1 MTPLLGA
8 PLPTEFGFTGAA
20 AADDECWY
28 LSGWRDNRLALWR
41 DAMMARTW
49 LDWWETS
56 RTHMFSAAAACCWPL
71 QPGAT
76 GPTVLSMSGPNA
88 SASMAAASCLGAAWG
103 RHGFPA
109 APTATSGLACRA
121 PSFTAATIGA
131 VGTGTW
137 SLGAAS
143 GSFLSWPMVR
153 KQRRSRTA
161 FTQQQLSALERSFA
175 RAPYPDVWTRE
186 SLALTTN
193 LPEARIQVWF
203 KNRRAKHRKTQKQLG
218 SVSAVSSA
226 KADAEVGRHEKET
239 FDGFRP
245 TKGHPASK
253 VHTNE
258 STVAGENLQ
267 DTPSD
272 DLRRVQQQR
281 RGEAPLASC
290 VTHRHPITVDDAAC
304 RSWLS
309 SRPLLHE
316 ERASASLRMA
326 MGGDD
331 TLQPLHCPPMRGGVR
346 SAAEYSTPPPSVS
359 DAAAMLGCAASPEQ
373 QCWPGFSSSTVYVDA
388 ARARQTACAFSAKL
402 AHWSDYSRRTRAS
415 HEPT

>member
-1 MTPLLGA
+1 
-8 PLPTEFGFTGAA
+8 
-20 AADDECWY
+20 
-28 LSGWRDNRLALWR
+28 
-41 DAMMARTW
+41 
-49 LDWWETS
+49 
-56 RTHMFSAAAACCWPL
+56 MFSAAAACCWSL

-76 GPTVLSMSGPNA
+76 GPTVLSMAGPSAGA
-88 SASMAAASCLGAAWG
+88 SLATASCLGAAWG

-109 APTATSGLACRA
+109 APAATAGLGCHA
-121 PSFTAATIGA
+121 PSFAAASYGA
-131 VGTGTW
+131 VGTGAW
-137 SLGAAS
+137 SLGGAS

-203 KNRRAKHRKTQKQLG
+203 KNRRAKHRKTQKQMG
-218 SVSAVSSA
+218 PVSAASSA
-226 KADAEVGRHEKET
+226 KSDAENGRDDEEET

-245 TKGHPASK
+245 AKA
-253 VHTNE
+253 
-258 STVAGENLQ
+258 
-267 DTPSD
+267 PS
-272 DLRRVQQQR
+272 
-281 RGEAPLASC
+281 ASC
-290 VTHRHPITVDDAAC
+290 VAHRHPVTVDDAAC

-316 ERASASLRMA
+316 ERAPASLRVA

-331 TLQPLHCPPMRGGVR
+331 TFQPLHCPSMRGGVR
-346 SAAEYSTPPPSVS
+346 AEYSTPPPSVS
-359 DAAAMLGCAASPEQ
+359 DAAAVLGCAASPAQQ
-373 QCWPGFSSSTVYVDA
+373 QCWPAFASPTAHADAA
-388 ARARQTACAFSAKL
+388 ARARQKACAFSARL

-415 HEPT
+415 HEPA

>member
-1 MTPLLGA
+1 
-8 PLPTEFGFTGAA
+8 
-20 AADDECWY
+20 
-28 LSGWRDNRLALWR
+28 
-41 DAMMARTW
+41 
-49 LDWWETS
+49 
-56 RTHMFSAAAACCWPL
+56 MFSAAAACCWPL

-109 APTATSGLACRA
+109 TPTATPGLACRA
-121 PSFTAATIGA
+121 PSFTAASIGA

-226 KADAEVGRHEKET
+226 KTAAEVGRHEVEET

-245 TKGHPASK
+245 TK
-253 VHTNE
+253 
-258 STVAGENLQ
+258 
-267 DTPSD
+267 
-272 DLRRVQQQR
+272 
-281 RGEAPLASC
+281 APLASC

-373 QCWPGFSSSTVYVDA
+373 QCWPGFASSTVYVDA